1 MFSLDVKAALSLNW
15 SEVIPNLGVYS
26 TYGEMKYASTK
37 NSSWDSFLF
46 PTCTK
51 IDFLDFFKF
60 TNFTPSEVIFYI
72 NKIEHLG
79 MTVTL
84 EEKNKMLHKRLL
96 KNNMLSYFGPKI
108 HIDDLSVPR
117 DIRLMIRM
125 TQKLNPD
132 KGEDSKCVN
141 YPTKEYANYQQCDEN
156 NVYQKYKSK
165 NFMPFWAAKFPSEV
179 TELM

>member
-15 SEVIPNLGVYS
+15 SEVIPTIGVYS
-26 TYGEMKYASTK
+26 THGEMKIVSTK

-51 IDFLDFFKF
+51 IDFLYYFNF
-60 TNFTPSEVIFYI
+60 TNFTPSEVFFFIK
-72 NKIEHLG
+72 KIEHLG
-79 MTVTL
+79 ITVNI

-96 KNNMLSYFGPKI
+96 KKNMLSYFGPKI
-108 HIDDLSVPR
+108 HIDDLSVSR